1 MSRVTPGVE
10 FSNALSRFRK
20 RKKNSSSKHLV
31 RRFHVVEVQWTSS
44 KCTKKRDARAKLLFG
59 SQNHLFLTLSSS
71 LWLRKLPIV
80 TAYNT
85 KCQEL
90 FVNQLIYD
98 SFKSISEDYPRPTIT
113 CPQNNIGT
121 LLFYI
126 FYDIY
131 DEHLRRFREVLPQGK
146 WIRNWQIVVSKKESL
161 FIFQS

>member
-1 MSRVTPGVE
+1 MHV
-10 FSNALSRFRK
+10 LSCCLAHK
-20 RKKNSSSKHLV
+20 IICS
-31 RRFHVVEVQWTSS
+31 
-44 KCTKKRDARAKLLFG
+44 
-59 SQNHLFLTLSSS
+59 LTLSSS

-80 TAYNT
+80 TANNT

-113 CPQNNIGT
+113 CPQNT
-121 LLFYI
+121 VSVPCCFYI

-146 WIRNWQIVVSKKESL
+146 
-161 FIFQS
+161 